1 MRQGEQWR
9 LDNGAVE
16 RLPIGDQTEVE
27 TTAQLSP
34 QAGLALRRRYG
45 GLKQPAAM
53 LLDLIDQKRQ
63 HHEVHEHGAEVV
75 VAVTEVV
82 LEVVALVFEGVEGFV
97 LDFPACA
104 GSSHEGHEV
113 VFMDGDIR
121 DPREVGHRAVG
132 GVLPV
137 LEEIDLEVEVGVV
150 ERRTVEIAET
160 VAESL
165 LVG

>member
-104 GSSHEGHEV
+104 GSSH
-113 VFMDGDIR
+113 
-121 DPREVGHRAVG
+121 
-132 GVLPV
+132 
-137 LEEIDLEVEVGVV
+137 
-150 ERRTVEIAET
+150 
-160 VAESL
+160 
-165 LVG
+165 